1 MAGPPG
7 GAQRDEQRRPWCAR
21 CASASILEVVC
32 RSGKSKIAS
41 WPSGRAAP
49 ARRTAPR
56 SPMHSTGSRARGS
69 RQGFPAAESNEEY
82 QRADRTT
89 EQSLELSPREEGN
102 ATQIRVGEWI
112 PHEPRSGPSLLRAER
127 MRQSSDRAFGR
138 WFSSLPVVSRAP
150 LRPIASQREATLGVR
165 TDTFRVREP
174 ALVLSGPRTAR
185 RRARGRSRRSVE
197 RVHQNALEPDGSGEP
212 VHGYPGT
219 TAVRTADV
227 ATTLIRA
234 TDGP

>member
-1 MAGPPG
+1 MRAVAGCIVWTSGSSSASNDSVPFSFKYVLCCALSISSVDHNCRPPQNASLSG
-7 GAQRDEQRRPWCAR
+7 RSTRRRSARRTAKALVR

-127 MRQSSDRAFGR
+127 MRQSVIGRLVAGSRPSRSSPGRRFGLSPR
-138 WFSSLPVVSRAP
+138 NEKP
-150 LRPIASQREATLGVR
+150 LSA
-165 TDTFRVREP
+165 
-174 ALVLSGPRTAR
+174 SGPTPS
-185 RRARGRSRRSVE
+185 GYGSRRS
-197 RVHQNALEPDGSGEP
+197 S
-212 VHGYPGT
+212 
-219 TAVRTADV
+219 
-227 ATTLIRA
+227 
-234 TDGP
+234 